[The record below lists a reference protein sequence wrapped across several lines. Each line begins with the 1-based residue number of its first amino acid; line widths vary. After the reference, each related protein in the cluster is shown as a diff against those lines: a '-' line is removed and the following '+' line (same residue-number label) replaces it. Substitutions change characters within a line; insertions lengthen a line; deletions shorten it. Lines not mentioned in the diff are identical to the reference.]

1 MRKLLFWIV
10 VAPLAILFVL
20 FAVAN
25 RQWVT
30 VSLDP
35 FSREA
40 PAFAMNMPLFIVIL
54 GSLFAGVLV
63 GGLVVSFGKMRWR
76 MAAQKAERDMSRLK
90 AETDRAKAEY
100 FSGGRD
106 LTRMNDRIAN

>member
-10 VAPLAILFVL
+10 TVPLALIFVL

-40 PAFAMNMPLFIVIL
+40 PAYAVSLPLFLVIL
-54 GSLFAGVLV
+54 GSLAAGVLI
-63 GGLVVSFGKMRWR
+63 GGLVVWFGKVHWR
-76 MAAQKAERDMSRLK
+76 MAAQRAERDMSRLK
-90 AETDRAKAEY
+90 AETERAKADY
-100 FSGGRD
+100 FAGGRN
-106 LTRMNDRIAN
+106 LTRLNGTAD

>member
-1 MRKLLFWIV
+1 MRRLLFWIILV
-10 VAPLAILFVL
+10 PLAILVVL

-40 PAFAMNMPLFIVIL
+40 PAFAASLPLFLVIL
-54 GSLFAGVLV
+54 GSLAVGVLI
-63 GGLVVSFGKMRWR
+63 GGMAVTWGKMKWR
-76 MAAQKAERDMSRLK
+76 MAAQRAERDMARLK
-90 AETDRAKAEY
+90 DETERVKADY
-100 FSGGRD
+100 FSGGRG
-106 LTRMNDRIAN
+106 LTRMNDR

>member
-1 MRKLLFWIV
+1 MRRFLFWIV
-10 VAPLAILFVL
+10 VVPLALIFVL

-40 PAFAMNMPLFIVIL
+40 PAFAASLPLFLVIL
-54 GSLFAGVLV
+54 GSLAAGVLI
-63 GGLVVSFGKMRWR
+63 GGLVVSYGKIKWR
-76 MAAQKAERDMSRLK
+76 MAAQRAERDMSRLK
-90 AETDRAKAEY
+90 EETERAKADY
-100 FSGGRD
+100 FSGGRS
-106 LTRMNDRIAN
+106 LSKLNDR

>member
-10 VAPLAILFVL
+10 VAPFALIFVL

-40 PAFAMNMPLFIVIL
+40 PAYAMSMPLFLVIL
-54 GSLFAGVLV
+54 GSLFAGVLI

-76 MAAQKAERDMSRLK
+76 MAALKAERDMSRLK
-90 AETDRAKAEY
+90 DETERAKADY
-100 FSGGRD
+100 FSSGRD

>member
-1 MRKLLFWIV
+1 MRKLLFWII
-10 VAPLAILFVL
+10 VAPLALISVL

-40 PAFAMNMPLFIVIL
+40 PAFAVNLPLFLIIL
-54 GSLFAGVLV
+54 GSLAAGVLI
-63 GGLVVSFGKMRWR
+63 GGMVVWFGKIRWR
-76 MAAQKAERDMSRLK
+76 MAAQRAERDMGRLK
-90 AETDRAKAEY
+90 EETERAKADY
-100 FSGGRD
+100 FAGGRSLSRLHD
-106 LTRMNDRIAN
+106 

>member
-1 MRKLLFWIV
+1 MRRLLFWIV
-10 VAPLAILFVL
+10 LVPLALIFVL

-40 PAFAMNMPLFIVIL
+40 PAFAMSLPLFLVIL
-54 GSLFAGVLV
+54 GSLAAGVLI
-63 GGLVVSFGKMRWR
+63 GGIVVSFGKMRWR
-76 MAAQKAERDMSRLK
+76 MAAQRAERDMGRLK
-90 AETDRAKAEY
+90 EETERAKADY
-100 FSGGRD
+100 FAGGRS
-106 LTRMNDRIAN
+106 LTRLND